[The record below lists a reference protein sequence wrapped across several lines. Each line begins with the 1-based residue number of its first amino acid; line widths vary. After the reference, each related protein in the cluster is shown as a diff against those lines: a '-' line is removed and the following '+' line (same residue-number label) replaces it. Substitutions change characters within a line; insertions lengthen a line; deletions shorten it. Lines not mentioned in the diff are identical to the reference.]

1 MNKKTMTTKEKTEI
15 KTKKDLK
22 VVAMLDE
29 ATKKKLDFLCYRDDR
44 NMSNMILYLINKEYR
59 EYENNFDEALK
70 LKGKIHSWE
79 GDPEEMSEN
88 RIDYDN
94 N

>member
-1 MNKKTMTTKEKTEI
+1 MVTKEVKKTIKKETNA
-15 KTKKDLK
+15 KKDFK
-22 VVAMLDE
+22 VMALLDE
-29 ATKKKLDFLCYRDDR
+29 ATKKKLDFLCDRDDR

-59 EYENNFDEALK
+59 EYENNYEEVLK
-70 LKGKIHSWE
+70 LKGKIHSFE
-79 GDPEEMSEN
+79 GDIEAMSEN

>member
-1 MNKKTMTTKEKTEI
+1 MNKKTTTTKEKTEI

-29 ATKKKLDFLCYRDDR
+29 ATKKKLDFLCFRDDR

-79 GDPEEMSEN
+79 GDLEEMSEN

>member
-1 MNKKTMTTKEKTEI
+1 MNKKTTTTKEKTEI

-29 ATKKKLDFLCYRDDR
+29 ATKKKLDFLCFRDDR

-70 LKGKIHSWE
+70 LKGAITWE
-79 GDPEEMSEN
+79 GDLEEM
-88 RIDYDN
+88 RG
-94 N
+94 